1 MKTKKILYDNIIK
14 KINKSRKNIS
24 NNKNLSKSFSPEINR
39 KIDVTMLKTLKH
51 KDFKLCDNLFKIYNN
66 NNNEKCFNYKSKKLH
81 KILLNNLTA
90 TKHLNVNKFIPP
102 KQIYSNCW
110 FNTMFVNFFYSDKGR
125 KFFRFFRNLMITG
138 RKYDNS
144 PIENIKLK
152 KLLFILNLYIEAS
165 YNQSNTYL
173 NLKKLTHN
181 LNTNYIIKEIY
192 NIINYKDKNKNIPN
206 INDDGNPLDY
216 YLSIMNYLNYNI
228 LKILRIS
235 MHYKN
240 NFKNIEKYINKYD
253 KNVYDIIIIEDYES
267 NSEYKEYFTI
277 NNINKYKLDSIIL
290 TNKDH
295 FNPKKNSHF
304 VSLITI
310 NNIDYKFDG
319 SSLSKLTKFK
329 WRNYIN
335 RNIDWEFK
343 ENPIYYKNKYNLT
356 KGYKLLFYYRTK

>member
-1 MKTKKILYDNIIK
+1 MKTKKILYDKIIK
-14 KINKSRKNIS
+14 KIKKSRKITFK
-24 NNKNLSKSFSPEINR
+24 NNNLSTSFSPEINR
-39 KIDVTMLKTLKH
+39 KIDVNKLKTLEYYNI
-51 KDFKLCDNLFKIYNN
+51 KLCNNLLEIYHHDNDECL
-66 NNNEKCFNYKSKKLH
+66 NYKSKKVQ

-90 TKHLNVNKFIPP
+90 TKHLNVNNFIPP

-138 RKYDNS
+138 RKYDKS

-152 KLLFILNLYIEAS
+152 KLFFILNLYIEAS
-165 YNQSNTYL
+165 YNQNNTYL
-173 NLKKLTHN
+173 NINKLTNN
-181 LNTNYIIKEIY
+181 LNTNYIIKHIY
-192 NIINYKDKNKNIPN
+192 NIINYDGKNKNIPN
-206 INDDGNPLDY
+206 INDEGNPLDY

-228 LKILRIS
+228 LKILRIPIY
-235 MHYKN
+235 HKY
-240 NFKNIEKYINKYD
+240 NFKNIVKFIDIFY

-267 NSEYKEYFTI
+267 NSEYKEYFI
-277 NNINKYKLDSIIL
+277 KNNIYKYKLDSIIL

-310 NNIDYKFDG
+310 NNSDYKFDG
-319 SSLSKLTKFK
+319 SSLSKLSKFK
-329 WRNYIN
+329 WRNYLN
-335 RNIDWEFK
+335 RNIDWDFK
-343 ENPIYYKNKYNLT
+343 ENSIYKKDKYNLT